1 MGSEQGGLGRAA
13 AGLGALE
20 PSPPHP
26 PQPLLLPT
34 AVWGSPALAKA
45 GSAPSHG
52 DMLPM
57 GSRDAVG
64 FGGCIHPDAGC
75 PPSSATG
82 SGTAVPSC
90 PPCHQPCSSPHGSN
104 PPPPQRCPPLTSHSP
119 RAGGRWV
126 QSCTDP
132 GLTAPVPASTPA
144 LLFPASVSERPAWP
158 GLLPTAG
165 PPLPKLP
172 GEPSKAIAVAE
183 HPHGCPLAHGL
194 CPRGMGKRVTGDGRA
209 QLGWT
214 PATERRGAGICA
226 GEERLVPRPPSFPPA
241 LMTNKCPTDVVPCC
255 AVPCRPGSAVFG
267 GGCLGSGEGGLVW
280 GGGSGP
286 RPAGLGS
293 LA

>member
-1 MGSEQGGLGRAA
+1 MQKQVGGRRGGAGGGGVRWVGEQQRFPPSSLPWPFAFWLPQMFFSAPWSQQVMGSEQGGLGRAA

-104 PPPPQRCPPLTSHSP
+104 PPPP
-119 RAGGRWV
+119 
-126 QSCTDP
+126 
-132 GLTAPVPASTPA
+132 PA
-144 LLFPASVSERPAWP
+144 LP
-158 GLLPTAG
+158 PTH
-165 PPLPKLP
+165 L
-172 GEPSKAIAVAE
+172 S
-183 HPHGCPLAHGL
+183 
-194 CPRGMGKRVTGDGRA
+194 
-209 QLGWT
+209 
-214 PATERRGAGICA
+214 
-226 GEERLVPRPPSFPPA
+226 
-241 LMTNKCPTDVVPCC
+241 
-255 AVPCRPGSAVFG
+255 
-267 GGCLGSGEGGLVW
+267 
-280 GGGSGP
+280 
-286 RPAGLGS
+286 
-293 LA
+293 